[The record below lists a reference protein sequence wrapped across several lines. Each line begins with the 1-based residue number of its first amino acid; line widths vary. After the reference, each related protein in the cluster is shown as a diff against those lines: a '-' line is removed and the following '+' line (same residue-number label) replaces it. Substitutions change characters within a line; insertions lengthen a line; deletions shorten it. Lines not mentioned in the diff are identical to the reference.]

1 MIDLH
6 THILT
11 GLDDGAPNNDISL
24 GMAEMAARDGTTQ
37 LAATPHMMK
46 GNFDICKKTIIDT
59 VDKFNELLRQNS
71 IDLIVLPGAEYYLEP
86 DLLEQFAA
94 DDVLT
99 INNSSP
105 YILVELPS
113 SFVPD
118 YTAKILY
125 ELQLLGL
132 TPIIAHPERNAG
144 FARNPKLLKSFC
156 ERGCLS
162 QITSSSIT
170 GLFGRRIKKVAW
182 DFVANG
188 LAHLIASDAH
198 STNGRVPLLR
208 AAAAEVERRWGKDLA
223 HRLVQDNPERI
234 IKGLPVNSI
243 EVSTARKW
251 IWLIN
256 GFG

>member
-37 LAATPHMMK
+37 LVATPHMMK
-46 GNFDICKKTIIDT
+46 GNFDISKKTILDA

-71 IDLIVLPGAEYYLEP
+71 IDLIVRPGAEYYLEP
-86 DLLEQFAA
+86 DLLEQFAV

-170 GLFGRRIKKVAW
+170 GLFGRKIKKVAL
-182 DFVANG
+182 DFIASG
-188 LAHLIASDAH
+188 LVHMIASDAH
-198 STNGRVPLLR
+198 SNNGRAPILSG
-208 AAAAEVERRWGKDLA
+208 AAIEVERRWGRK
-223 HRLVQDNPERI
+223 LVCTLFLDNPERI
-234 IKGLPVNSI
+234 ICG
-243 EVSTARKW
+243 VSVKPPEILTGRRLS
-251 IWLIN
+251 WLIK
-256 GFG
+256 